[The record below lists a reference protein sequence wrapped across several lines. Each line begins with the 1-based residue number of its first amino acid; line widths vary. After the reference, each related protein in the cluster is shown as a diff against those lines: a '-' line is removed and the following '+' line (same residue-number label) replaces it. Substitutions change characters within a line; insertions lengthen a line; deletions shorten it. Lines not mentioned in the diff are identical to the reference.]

1 MLFYLFVWLIL
12 KLKTVSLLVLLVLFI
27 VKYQVSL
34 VDGTVVGE
42 TPEGGVEFY
51 LKDGNIVELCS
62 YFISLNREYNFVF
75 HPSLCDRL
83 FYWLKVIFFLDCRK

>member
-51 LKDGNIVELCS
+51 LKDGNIV
-62 YFISLNREYNFVF
+62 
-75 HPSLCDRL
+75 
-83 FYWLKVIFFLDCRK
+83 